1 MDSND
6 NKKLHLILDANSVRL
21 SEIVK
26 LKNLFHKYPGS
37 APIHIAFSSMD
48 QKIGV
53 VEVES
58 KWGVGWNSELENR
71 IKSFSF
77 IQDFSFEE

>member
-1 MDSND
+1 METQDT
-6 NKKLHLILDANSVRL
+6 KKLLLTLDANTVRL

-37 APIHIAFSSMD
+37 SPISIAFHSSS
-48 QKIGV
+48 QKIGAI
-53 VEVES
+53 EVES
-58 KWGVGWNSELENR
+58 KWGIGVCDELENR